1 MPPLFRI
8 AALLLLI
15 ASPAVGQSTARPP
28 STATAPAPVIAPAQK
43 PVPGPGERKPVAVN
57 DAPAPAAA
65 AAKVDINAGSEAQ
78 LDTLPGVGAAR
89 AKAIIKNRP
98 YTDLTDLV
106 TKKVLSQSVFDGAK
120 AQMALANINTA
131 TADDLAKTLP
141 GIGKARSDKIVAG
154 RPYKTPQDLVT
165 KGIITQDVFD
175 KVKDLVVS

>member
-1 MPPLFRI
+1 MPFLVRL

-15 ASPAVGQSTARPP
+15 ATPALAQSTARP
-28 STATAPAPVIAPAQK
+28 SGTAAAPAPVIAPSTTPTPA
-43 PVPGPGERKPVAVN
+43 VGERKPVGLN
-57 DAPAPAAA
+57 DAPAASAAS
-65 AAKVDINAGSEAQ
+65 AKVDINAGSEAQ

-98 YTDLTDLV
+98 YTDLADLV
-106 TKKVLSQSVFDGAK
+106 TKKVLSQAVFDGAK
-120 AQMALANINTA
+120 AQMALANVNTA